1 MGRVRISRATSATW
15 SINGKNPT
23 LVESG
28 RVSSKRILYVLLPV
42 TLTCTQEHRNSAR
55 IPSRNFCSP
64 IHFWISPPTNLA
76 MQGRGSPCFADK
88 VRAARRVPKPRRLGN
103 RCPQIA
109 SPSCKPIVFLLPF
122 AMCAV
127 FPRSDYFGSSI
138 LGVVHLRSS
147 RLAMLRAG
155 RTIRV
160 SVLME
165 AVAINTEAS
174 VSHFVVTS

>member
-1 MGRVRISRATSATW
+1 
-15 SINGKNPT
+15 
-23 LVESG
+23 
-28 RVSSKRILYVLLPV
+28 
-42 TLTCTQEHRNSAR
+42 
-55 IPSRNFCSP
+55 
-64 IHFWISPPTNLA
+64 
-76 MQGRGSPCFADK
+76 
-88 VRAARRVPKPRRLGN
+88 
-103 RCPQIA
+103 
-109 SPSCKPIVFLLPF
+109 
-122 AMCAV
+122 MCAV